1 MEGNGKSRTHAA
13 AAKLAK
19 VLLGSLVLLVLVNPL
34 VKVGLEELQL
44 LGLLEQAGPV
54 LLLEVLLAQLQ
65 LDVARGVVDLGVL
78 GVDLR
83 VELELE
89 VEVALQGVRV
99 ALELE
104 RGGLEVQRVLVGRDI
119 GGGDGQVDEV
129 LLRVGVGGALG
140 PEDWSWEIW
149 LATVAVAAA
158 AAAILGNRGGG
169 ELEQMQTRTGLPRL
183 RGALSS
189 TLEAQSPSRA
199 PAPVLALCRRETG
212 GETHLRGSTL

>member
-1 MEGNGKSRTHAA
+1 MGENEKSRTHATA
-13 AAKLAK
+13 AELAK

-104 RGGLEVQRVLVGRDI
+104 RGGLEVQRVLVGGDI

-140 PEDWSWEIW
+140 PEDWSWEVW
-149 LATVAVAAA
+149 LAAA

-169 ELEQMQTRTGLPRL
+169 ELEQTQTWTGLPRL

-189 TLEAQSPSRA
+189 TLGAQSPSRA
-199 PAPVLALCRRETG
+199 PAPVLALCRRETK

>member
-44 LGLLEQAGPV
+44 LGLLKQAGPV
-54 LLLEVLLAQLQ
+54 LLLEFLLAQLQ

-78 GVDLR
+78 GVDLG

-104 RGGLEVQRVLVGRDI
+104 RGGLEVQRVLVGGDI

-149 LATVAVAAA
+149 LAAAAAA

-169 ELEQMQTRTGLPRL
+169 ELEQMQTRTGLLRL

-189 TLEAQSPSRA
+189 TLQAQSPSRA
-199 PAPVLALCRRETG
+199 PAPMLALCRGETK

>member
-1 MEGNGKSRTHAA
+1 ME
-13 AAKLAK
+13 
-19 VLLGSLVLLVLVNPL
+19 
-34 VKVGLEELQL
+34 L

-99 ALELE
+99 ALEFE
-104 RGGLEVQRVLVGRDI
+104 GGGLEVQRVLVGRDI

-149 LATVAVAAA
+149 LAAVAA

-169 ELEQMQTRTGLPRL
+169 ELEQMRTRAGLLRL
-183 RGALSS
+183 RGALPSM
-189 TLEAQSPSRA
+189 LKAQSPSRA
-199 PAPVLALCRRETG
+199 PAPVPALCRRGTG